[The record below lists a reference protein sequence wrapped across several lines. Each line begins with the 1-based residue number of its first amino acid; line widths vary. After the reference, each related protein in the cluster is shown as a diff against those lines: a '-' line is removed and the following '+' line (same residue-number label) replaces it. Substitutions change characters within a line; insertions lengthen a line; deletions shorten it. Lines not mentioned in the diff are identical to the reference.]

1 MVSTPTE
8 EDKEWEKEENE
19 DRLAAWEATRYRALA
34 ARLNYLAAD
43 RPDIQFA
50 VKCTCQCMSDPTRGG
65 WKKVKRIGRYL
76 RGRPRL
82 VLHYPWQKEADTIT
96 VFSDS
101 DWAGCR
107 STGKSPSGGIIVRGR
122 HMLKSW
128 SSTQRTVA
136 LSSGEAEL
144 TAMVRATSEGLGVR
158 SLWKEWGQEVALEV
172 YGDSN
177 AALGIVK
184 RRGGQGN

>member
-1 MVSTPTE
+1 
-8 EDKEWEKEENE
+8 
-19 DRLAAWEATRYRALA
+19 
-34 ARLNYLAAD
+34 
-43 RPDIQFA
+43 
-50 VKCTCQCMSDPTRGG
+50 
-65 WKKVKRIGRYL
+65 
-76 RGRPRL
+76 
-82 VLHYPWQKEADTIT
+82 
-96 VFSDS
+96 
-101 DWAGCR
+101 
-107 STGKSPSGGIIVRGR
+107 
-122 HMLKSW
+122 MLKSW